1 MYNKGQFWREIIS
14 CGLEREIKPD
24 VSMKCHTSWK
34 IGGNADF
41 FCIPSHQDQLKE
53 VLSIALNC
61 NLPIYIIGN
70 GTNIWVPDEGI
81 KGLVVKIARTIDKV
95 EYSAKMVKA
104 GAGILLPTLVR
115 EATDK
120 ELSGMEFAAHIPGT
134 LGGAI
139 INNASFGNE
148 SLSEIVNEISLFDYG
163 MGCIKTLNKKRFSFQ
178 YRGIDLGC
186 EKFVILGAS
195 LILSISDRENI
206 LLKINNVYE
215 KRKARQP
222 VNFLTAGC
230 VFKNPGEKS
239 AGYLIEKAG
248 AKGLTIGDAQV
259 STKHANFIINR
270 GQATASDI
278 LRLVEKIESIV
289 EKSFGIRLEREIDF
303 IGLPGYR

>member
-1 MYNKGQFWREIIS
+1 MYNKIQVWKEITS
-14 CGLEREIKPD
+14 CGLEKEIKPD
-24 VSMKCHTSWK
+24 VPMRCHTSWK

-53 VLSIALNC
+53 VLYFALNH

-95 EYSAKMVKA
+95 EYSDKMVKA
-104 GAGILLPTLVR
+104 EAGILLSALVKN
-115 EATDK
+115 AADK
-120 ELSGMEFAAHIPGT
+120 ELSGLEFAAHIPGT

-139 INNASFGNE
+139 INNASFEGE
-148 SLSEIVNEISLFDYG
+148 SLSDIVNEITLLDYHTG
-163 MGCIKTLNKKRFSFQ
+163 HIETLNKDKFSFY
-178 YRGIDLGC
+178 YRGIDIDCKEFIL
-186 EKFVILGAS
+186 LGAS
-195 LILSISDRENI
+195 LLLSTLDKEDI
-206 LLKINNVYE
+206 LLKIKQCYE
-215 KRKARQP
+215 QRKIKQP

-230 VFKNPGEKS
+230 VFKNPEKRS

-248 AKGLTIGDAQV
+248 AKGLAVGDAQV

-278 LRLVEKIESIV
+278 LQLIEKIESLV
-289 EKSFGIRLEREIDF
+289 EKVFDIRLEREIDF
-303 IGLPGYR
+303 IGLPG

>member
-1 MYNKGQFWREIIS
+1 MYNQDQIWREIIN
-14 CGLEREIKPD
+14 CGLERYIKPD

-41 FCIPSHQDQLKE
+41 FCIPSHQDRLKE
-53 VLSIALNC
+53 VLSFALNR
-61 NLPIYIIGN
+61 NLPIYIMGN
-70 GTNIWVPDEGI
+70 GTNIWVPDEGV

-104 GAGILLPTLVR
+104 GAGILLPALVR
-115 EATDK
+115 KAADN
-120 ELSGMEFAAHIPGT
+120 ELSGLEFAAHIPGT

-139 INNASFGNE
+139 INNASFGSE

-163 MGCIKTLNKKRFSFQ
+163 TGCIKVLKKEQYSFQ

-195 LILSISDRENI
+195 LTLSTSDKEKI
-206 LLKINNVYE
+206 LLKIKKVFE
-215 KRKARQP
+215 QRKDRQP

-230 VFKNPGEKS
+230 VFKNPDEKS

-248 AKGLTIGDAQV
+248 AKGFTIGDAQV

-278 LRLVEKIESIV
+278 LRLIEKIESIV
-289 EKSFGIRLEREIDF
+289 EKAFGIRLEREIDF

>member
-1 MYNKGQFWREIIS
+1 MYNQDQIWREIIS

-24 VSMKCHTSWK
+24 VSMRCHTSWK

-41 FCIPSHQDQLKE
+41 FCIPSHQDRLKE
-53 VLSIALNC
+53 VLSFALNH
-61 NLPIYIIGN
+61 NLPIYIMGN
-70 GTNIWVPDEGI
+70 GTNIWVPDEGV

-104 GAGILLPTLVR
+104 GAGILLPALVR
-115 EATDK
+115 RAVDK
-120 ELSGMEFAAHIPGT
+120 ELSGLEFAAHIPGT

-139 INNASFGNE
+139 INNASFGSE
-148 SLSEIVNEISLFDYG
+148 SLSEIINEISLLDYG
-163 MGCIKTLNKKRFSFQ
+163 TGCIKVLKKEQLSFQ

-186 EKFVILGAS
+186 EKFVILDAS
-195 LILSISDRENI
+195 LTLSTSDRENI
-206 LLKINNVYE
+206 LLKIKKVYE
-215 KRKARQP
+215 QRKDRQP

-230 VFKNPGEKS
+230 VFKNPDEKP

-248 AKGLTIGDAQV
+248 AKGFTIGDAQV

-278 LRLVEKIESIV
+278 LRLIEKIESIV
-289 EKSFGIRLEREIDF
+289 EKAFGIRLEREIDF